1 MESIYASRL
10 VQPSIEEHQRVID
23 ENLKLKLENEQLKLK
38 AGIPLEEPSQEKDN
52 NQS

>member
-10 VQPSIEEHQRVID
+10 VQPTPEEWQKLKD

-52 NQS
+52 TQS